1 MGFEMLEWECLKALQ
16 TKESLSQILK
26 WALTRAK
33 LFYLPLIN
41 IPFLYPL
48 ENMVR
53 HTKDQVIEFKMF
65 SKVLKD
71 VKNIKLTKVGMPT
84 YVEKEMNE

>member
-1 MGFEMLEWECLKALQ
+1 
-16 TKESLSQILK
+16 
-26 WALTRAK
+26 
-33 LFYLPLIN
+33 
-41 IPFLYPL
+41 
-48 ENMVR
+48 MVR